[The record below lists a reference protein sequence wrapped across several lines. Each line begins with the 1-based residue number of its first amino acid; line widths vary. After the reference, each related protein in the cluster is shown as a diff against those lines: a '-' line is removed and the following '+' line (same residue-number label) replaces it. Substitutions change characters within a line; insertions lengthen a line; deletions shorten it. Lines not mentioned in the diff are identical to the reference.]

1 MKRLSN
7 KSSKNNENNRF
18 NKILHLQREKVKKG
32 FEKYANFE
40 KIAKVTR
47 IFPTM

>member
-1 MKRLSN
+1 M
-7 KSSKNNENNRF
+7 SKNNENNKF
-18 NKILHLQREKVKKG
+18 NKILHLEREKVKKD

-47 IFPTM
+47 IFPAM